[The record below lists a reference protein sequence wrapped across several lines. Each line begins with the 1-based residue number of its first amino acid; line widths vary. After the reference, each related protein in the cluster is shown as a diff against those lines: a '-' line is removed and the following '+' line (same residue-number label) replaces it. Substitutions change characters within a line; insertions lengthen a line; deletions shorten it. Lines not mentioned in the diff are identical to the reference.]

1 MVAAKP
7 INEAGRI
14 AALEKYAILDTDP
27 EQSFD
32 DFTLLASFVCRT
44 PIALISLVDEDR
56 QWFKSRVGIDAS
68 ETSRDIAFC
77 STAILQSDL
86 FVVPDARLDERF
98 RDNPLVASDAYI
110 RFYAGAPLINK
121 DGYALGTLCVVD
133 RSPRELAP
141 EQREALKALSRL
153 VIGSARI
160 PSQFASV
167 ERSSYR
173 PHQGRTRTSARTG
186 PRPGKPDARDG
197 TAPTVSL
204 ETSAVSITPHVT
216 KGGKVGPGAEAA
228 TASWLRAAFGVLTA
242 AKDESI
248 ALAPAGR
255 TSVRLDKCKES
266 LYLHVALSFDT
277 REQGGLQTSPIIVES
292 VLYGITPTQKI
303 FALDAATGKPL
314 WKFDSGMRGTQPD
327 RGLAY
332 WSDGKDKR
340 ILVGV
345 MNFVYALDATTGSP
359 IASFGDDGRIDL
371 RENLGREPAS
381 SVSVDLTSPAV
392 VYKDLLIVGGRNPE
406 TLPAQIGRA
415 SCRER
420 V

>member
-1 MVAAKP
+1 MVLAKP
-7 INEAGRI
+7 VNEGGRI

-86 FVVPDARLDERF
+86 FVVPDALLDERF
-98 RDNPLVASDAYI
+98 RDNPLVASDPYI
-110 RFYAGAPLINK
+110 RFYAGAPLINE

-141 EQREALKALSRL
+141 EQKGGPESVKPP
-153 VIGSARI
+153 GYCSARI

-173 PHQGRTRTSARTG
+173 PHQGRTRTPARTR
-186 PRPGKPDARDG
+186 PRPRKPDARDG

-204 ETSAVSITPHVT
+204 ETSAGWHSITPHVT
-216 KGGKVGPGAEAA
+216 KGGKVGPGAETA
-228 TASWLRAAFGVLTA
+228 TASWLCAAFGVLTA

-248 ALAPAGR
+248 AVAPWLA
-255 TSVRLDKCKES
+255 
-266 LYLHVALSFDT
+266 
-277 REQGGLQTSPIIVES
+277 
-292 VLYGITPTQKI
+292 
-303 FALDAATGKPL
+303 
-314 WKFDSGMRGTQPD
+314 
-327 RGLAY
+327 
-332 WSDGKDKR
+332 
-340 ILVGV
+340 
-345 MNFVYALDATTGSP
+345 
-359 IASFGDDGRIDL
+359 
-371 RENLGREPAS
+371 
-381 SVSVDLTSPAV
+381 
-392 VYKDLLIVGGRNPE
+392 
-406 TLPAQIGRA
+406 GRA
-415 SCRER
+415 SGSTNVKSLFICTSPCIAGVLSSLLVRP
-420 V
+420 